1 MLSGPLVHD
10 LSGTCPHCHH
20 AAHFGQFYSTE
31 LQKGV
36 EDEVLSFTEEL
47 RSARCPSCQG
57 FVIDYIKW
65 KTHPDYAFEQTL
77 NKWSRIFPP
86 PVRGLPNEI
95 PKLLRELFDEGR
107 RVATQSDRA
116 AAVLARALL
125 QLTLREVGFNK
136 QNLNEQIVSV
146 RSDPNATSMLIEKL
160 DLVRHVGNLAAH
172 PTVADG
178 NLLNVEPGEVE
189 ALFAAIEE
197 LFDVFFV
204 RPQRFAEVKRQINS
218 KLIEAGK
225 KPI

>member
-1 MLSGPLVHD
+1 MAGGVRTRWMTYRISRSYASSLLPGQHRLVALTSLALTVKADGTRGALANTRDRAEHLRSASLRYMLRCLPMLTGPLAHD

-20 AAHFGQFYSTE
+20 AAHFGQFHSTE
-31 LQKGV
+31 LQKDV

-77 NKWSRIFPP
+77 NKWSKIFPP

-95 PKLLRELFDEGR
+95 PKLLRELFEEGR

-125 QLTLREVGFNK
+125 QLTLREVGF
-136 QNLNEQIVSV
+136 
-146 RSDPNATSMLIEKL
+146 
-160 DLVRHVGNLAAH
+160 
-172 PTVADG
+172 
-178 NLLNVEPGEVE
+178 
-189 ALFAAIEE
+189 
-197 LFDVFFV
+197 
-204 RPQRFAEVKRQINS
+204 
-218 KLIEAGK
+218 
-225 KPI
+225 